1 MSWGDSIDRS
11 FWHPAHGQNFTS
23 LAIPR
28 PQINT
33 RPDGINHKGEIV
45 GRFEPTGSK
54 FEQSFEAT
62 Y

>member
-1 MSWGDSIDRS
+1 MSWADSSGNS
-11 FWHPAHGQNFTS
+11 FGALLRGKKFYTFSDPKAQDYS
-23 LAIPR
+23 
-28 PQINT
+28 
-33 RPDGINHKGEIV
+33 RPDGINDKHEIV